1 MIRVKVPIAPIG
13 LLVLPITEDF
23 DVQTSCHAKGTCDAQ
38 FGQISTTKSFP
49 GGSCGGGEKDLHG
62 R

>member
-1 MIRVKVPIAPIG
+1 MIRVKVISNG

-49 GGSCGGGEKDLHG
+49 GGRCGGEEDLHG

>member
-1 MIRVKVPIAPIG
+1 MIRVKVISNG

-23 DVQTSCHAKGTCDAQ
+23 DVQTSCHVKGTCDAQ
-38 FGQISTTKSFP
+38 FGKISTTKSFP
-49 GGSCGGGEKDLHG
+49 GCSCGGEKDLHG